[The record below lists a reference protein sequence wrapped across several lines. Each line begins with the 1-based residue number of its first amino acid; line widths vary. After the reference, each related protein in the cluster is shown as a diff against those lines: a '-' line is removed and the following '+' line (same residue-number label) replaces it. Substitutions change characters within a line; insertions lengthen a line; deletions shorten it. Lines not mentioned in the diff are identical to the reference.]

1 MVMIQAFDT
10 EFEATDVADRSL
22 CSNKQIFEHY
32 PKFGKY
38 ICGFAR

>member
-1 MVMIQAFDT
+1 MVMLQEFET
-10 EFEATDVADRSL
+10 EFEATDLADRSL
-22 CSNKQIFEHY
+22 CSNKQVFEHY

>member
-10 EFEATDVADRSL
+10 EFEATDLADGSL
-22 CSNKQIFEHY
+22 CSDKQVFEHY

>member
-10 EFEATDVADRSL
+10 EFEATELADRSL
-22 CSNKQIFEHY
+22 RSNRQVLKHY

-38 ICGFAR
+38 ISGFTR

>member
-10 EFEATDVADRSL
+10 EFEATVLADRSL
-22 CSNKQIFEHY
+22 CSTRLVLEHY

-38 ICGFAR
+38 ICGFTR

>member
-10 EFEATDVADRSL
+10 EFEATDLADRLL
-22 CSNKQIFEHY
+22 CSDKQVFEHY